1 MPCKMSNSRLSKGEM
16 HRYSRHLVL
25 PEVGIKGQEKIKAG
39 KVLVVGAGGL
49 GSPALMYLAA
59 AGAGT
64 IGIADFDKV
73 EENNLQRQ
81 IIHSTKDI
89 GALKTESAKNAINN
103 LNPNINVK
111 VYNEK
116 LNSKNALK
124 IIKKYDVVID
134 GSDNFPTRYLLND
147 ACVLLKKPLVY
158 GSIFR
163 FEGHASVFNFEGGP
177 CYRCLFPNPPPK
189 NAVPS
194 CAEAG
199 VLGVLPGVIGTI
211 QATEA
216 LKIILGIG
224 ENLSGRFLAYDALS
238 MNFRA
243 LKLGKNKNCPICGES
258 PRIKELIDYDEFCNA
273 RNDEENSLE
282 DDEISV
288 HQLKKMMDDNED
300 FVLIDVR
307 EEPEWDICRIKG
319 AKLIP
324 LSQIAAGNIDI
335 LETIEKGRK
344 IVLHCHTGAR
354 SAQALQIL
362 HSLGFKNL
370 KNLVGGIDAWSAEID
385 PEVPVY

>member
-1 MPCKMSNSRLSKGEM
+1 MTDKLSKQELS
-16 HRYSRHLVL
+16 RYARHLVL
-25 PEVGIKGQEKIKAG
+25 PEVGIKGQERIKQS

-59 AGAGT
+59 AGVGT
-64 IGIADFDKV
+64 IGIVDFDKV

-81 IIHSTKDI
+81 ITHSTKDI
-89 GALKTESAKNAINN
+89 GALKTESAKNIVNN
-103 LNPNINVK
+103 LNPNISVK

-116 LNSKNALK
+116 LTSKNALE
-124 IIKKYDVVID
+124 IIKKYEVVID

-147 ACVLLKKPLVY
+147 ACVLSKKPLVY

-163 FEGHASVFNFEGGP
+163 FEGHASVFSYDNGP
-177 CYRCLFPNPPPK
+177 CYRCLFPNPPPRD
-189 NAVPS
+189 AVPN

-199 VLGVLPGVIGTI
+199 VLGVLPGIIGTI

-224 ENLSGRFLAYDALS
+224 ETLSGRFLVYDALS
-238 MNFRA
+238 MAFRE
-243 LKLGKNKNCPICGES
+243 LKLSKNKNCPICGES
-258 PRIKELIDYDEFCNA
+258 PRINELMDYEQFCNMKE
-273 RNDEENSLE
+273 DEESSLE
-282 DDEISV
+282 SDEISV
-288 HQLKKMMDDNED
+288 RQLKNMIDDHED

-307 EEPEWDICRIKG
+307 EEYEWDICKIEG

-324 LSQIAAGNIDI
+324 MSQIMNDNMGI
-335 LETIEKGRK
+335 LENIEKNKK

-354 SAQALQIL
+354 SAAVLQIL
-362 HSLGFKNL
+362 KNKGFKNL
-370 KNLVGGIDAWSAEID
+370 KNLVGGIDAWSNEID

>member
-1 MPCKMSNSRLSKGEM
+1 MENKKLTNPELN
-16 HRYSRHLVL
+16 RYSRHVVL
-25 PEVGIKGQEKIKAG
+25 PEVGIKGQEKIKKS

-59 AGAGT
+59 AGVGT
-64 IGIADFDKV
+64 IGLVDFDKV
-73 EENNLQRQ
+73 DESNLQRQ
-81 IIHSTKDI
+81 IIHSSKNI
-89 GALKTESAKNAINN
+89 GMNKTESAKISINN
-103 LNPNINVK
+103 INPNVK
-111 VYNEK
+111 VEAYSEK
-116 LNSKNALK
+116 LTSKNALE
-124 IIKKYDVVID
+124 IINRYDAIID
-134 GSDNFPTRYLLND
+134 GSDNFPARYLIND

-163 FEGHASVFNFEGGP
+163 FEGHVSVFNYDNGP

-189 NAVPS
+189 NAVPT
-194 CAEAG
+194 CAQAG

-216 LKIILGIG
+216 LKIILGVG
-224 ENLSGRFLAYDALS
+224 EILAGRFLVYDALS
-238 MNFRA
+238 MTFKE

-258 PRIKELIDYDEFCNA
+258 PRIKELMDYEEFCNA
-273 RNDEENSLE
+273 RNDEENCLE

-288 HQLKKMMDDNED
+288 HQLKQMMDDHED

-324 LSQIAAGNIDI
+324 LSQIAEGNTDI
-335 LETIEKGRK
+335 LESIEKDRK
-344 IVLHCHTGAR
+344 IVLYCHTGAR
-354 SAQALQIL
+354 SAQALRIL
-362 HSLGFKNL
+362 RNSGFKNL

-385 PEVPVY
+385 PEMKVY

>member
-1 MPCKMSNSRLSKGEM
+1 MLSSKLSKWEM
-16 HRYSRHLVL
+16 ERYSRHLAL

-59 AGAGT
+59 AGVGT
-64 IGIADFDKV
+64 IGISDFDDV
-73 EENNLQRQ
+73 DETNLQRQ
-81 IIHSTKDI
+81 IIHSTKNI
-89 GALKTESAKNAINN
+89 GNKKTESAKISINN
-103 LNPNINVK
+103 INLNIK
-111 VYNEK
+111 VEIYNEK
-116 LNSKNALK
+116 LTSKNALE
-124 IIKKYDVVID
+124 IIKKYDIVID

-288 HQLKKMMDDNED
+288 HQLKKMMDDHED

>member
-1 MPCKMSNSRLSKGEM
+1 MVDKKLSRQELS
-16 HRYSRHLVL
+16 RYARHLVL
-25 PEVGIKGQEKIKAG
+25 PEVGIKGQERIKQG

-49 GSPALMYLAA
+49 GSPALIYLAA
-59 AGAGT
+59 AGVGT

-147 ACVLLKKPLVY
+147 ACILSKKPLVY

-163 FEGHASVFNFEGGP
+163 FEGHASVFNHDGGP

-189 NAVPS
+189 DAVPT
-194 CAEAG
+194 CAQAG
-199 VLGVLPGVIGTI
+199 VLGVLPGIIGTI

-216 LKIILGIG
+216 LKIILQIG
-224 ENLSGRFLAYDALS
+224 ETLSGRFLIYDALS
-238 MNFRA
+238 MSFKD
-243 LKLGKNKNCPICGES
+243 LKLAKNKNCPVCGES
-258 PRIKELIDYDEFCNA
+258 PRITELIDYEEFCNA
-273 RNDEENSLE
+273 KES
-282 DDEISV
+282 
-288 HQLKKMMDDNED
+288 
-300 FVLIDVR
+300 
-307 EEPEWDICRIKG
+307 
-319 AKLIP
+319 
-324 LSQIAAGNIDI
+324 
-335 LETIEKGRK
+335 
-344 IVLHCHTGAR
+344 
-354 SAQALQIL
+354 
-362 HSLGFKNL
+362 
-370 KNLVGGIDAWSAEID
+370 
-385 PEVPVY
+385 

>member
-1 MPCKMSNSRLSKGEM
+1 MVDKKLSRQELS
-16 HRYSRHLVL
+16 RYARHLVL
-25 PEVGIKGQEKIKAG
+25 PEVGIKGQERIKQG

-59 AGAGT
+59 AGVGT
-64 IGIADFDKV
+64 IGIIDFDKV

-81 IIHSTKDI
+81 IIHSAKDI
-89 GALKTESAKNAINN
+89 GALKTESAKISINN
-103 LNPNINVK
+103 LNPNVK
-111 VYNEK
+111 VEIYNEK

-124 IIKKYDVVID
+124 IVKNYEVVID
-134 GSDNFPTRYLLND
+134 GSDNFPTRYLVND

-163 FEGHASVFNFEGGP
+163 FEGHTSVFNYGGGP
-177 CYRCLFPNPPPK
+177 CYRCMFPNSPPRD
-189 NAVPS
+189 AVPS

-199 VLGVLPGVIGTI
+199 VLGVLPGIIGTI

-224 ENLSGRFLAYDALS
+224 GTLSGRFLVYDSLS
-238 MNFRA
+238 MNFKE

-258 PRIKELIDYDEFCNA
+258 PRIKELMDYEQFCNMK
-273 RNDEENSLE
+273 EEEEKSLE
-282 DDEISV
+282 KDEISV
-288 HQLKKMMDDNED
+288 GKLKNMIDDHED
-300 FVLIDVR
+300 FVLVDVR
-307 EEPEWDICRIKG
+307 EEYEWDICKIEG

-324 LSQIAAGNIDI
+324 MSQIMNDNIGI
-335 LETIEKGRK
+335 LENIEKDKK

-354 SAQALQIL
+354 SSAVLQIL
-362 HSLGFKNL
+362 KNKGFKNL
-370 KNLVGGIDAWSAEID
+370 KSLAGGIDAWANEID

>member
-1 MPCKMSNSRLSKGEM
+1 MLTTTLSKQEM
-16 HRYSRHLVL
+16 LRYARHLVL
-25 PEVGIKGQEKIKAG
+25 PEVGLKGQERIKKG
-39 KVLVVGAGGL
+39 KVLVAGAGGL

-59 AGAGT
+59 AGVGT

-103 LNPNINVK
+103 LNPNISVK

-116 LNSKNALK
+116 LNSKNALE

-147 ACVLLKKPLVY
+147 ACVLSKKPLVY

-163 FEGHASVFNFEGGP
+163 FEGHASVFNYEDGP
-177 CYRCLFPNPPPK
+177 CYRCLFPNPPPR

-211 QATEA
+211 EATEA

-224 ENLSGRFLAYDALS
+224 ETLSGRFLVYDALS
-238 MNFRA
+238 ITFRE

-258 PRIKELIDYDEFCNA
+258 PRIKELMDYEEFCNIREA
-273 RNDEENSLE
+273 EEKSLMEDEV
-282 DDEISV
+282 SV
-288 HQLKKMMDDNED
+288 HQLKKMMDDHED

-307 EEPEWDICRIKG
+307 EEPEWDICKIRG
-319 AKLIP
+319 AKIIP
-324 LSQIAAGNIDI
+324 LSQIAEGNMDI
-335 LETIEKGRK
+335 LENIEIDRK

-354 SAQALQIL
+354 SAQALIIL
-362 HSLGFKNL
+362 KSLGFKNL
-370 KNLVGGIDAWSAEID
+370 KSLVGGIDAWSNEID